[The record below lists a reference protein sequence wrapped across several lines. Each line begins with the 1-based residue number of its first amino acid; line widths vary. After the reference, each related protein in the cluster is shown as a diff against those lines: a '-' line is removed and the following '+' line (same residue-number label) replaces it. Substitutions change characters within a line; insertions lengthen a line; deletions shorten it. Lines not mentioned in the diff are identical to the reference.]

1 MSAQQEALDQ
11 LAINTIRFLAVD
23 AINKANSGHPGMP
36 LGAAPIAYT
45 LWNRFLRHNP
55 ADPQWPNRDR
65 FILSAGHASAMLYAL
80 LYLTGY
86 PLSLDDLRAFR
97 QFGSKTPGHPEY
109 APALGIET
117 TTGPLGQGLANGVG
131 MAMAEAHLAER
142 FNRPGYEIVDHYTYV
157 LASDGEMM
165 EGISHEAGSLAG
177 YLHLGKLIVIYDSNG
192 ISIDGKTSLTF
203 ADDTAARFAAYGW
216 QVLQVPDGNSV
227 ESLATAVTAAQEE
240 TTCPSLLIV
249 DTHIGYGSP
258 KQDSASVHGS
268 PLGPDA
274 TRQTKEN
281 LGWPLEPAFYVPEEV
296 LTRMRQAVKRGAV
309 QQAAWQKRFDA
320 WSAAYPALAQVWQ
333 AGQAGKLPA
342 AWNNILPHFAPTD
355 QPLATRKASGK
366 AINALA
372 TAIPYLVGGSA
383 DLAPSNNTYMTG
395 KGDFQPD
402 DYSGR
407 NIHFGVR
414 EHVMGAAMNGI
425 ALHGGLRVFGGTF
438 LVFSDYMRPTIR
450 LAAMMHLPVIYVFTH
465 DSIGLGEDGPTHQPV
480 EHLPALRAIPNLWVL
495 RPADANE
502 TAIAWRLAMERQDGP
517 VALILSRQ
525 SLPVLDVPLDVVEK
539 GVARGAYV
547 LLDTADHPELLLLA
561 TGSEVCLAVQ
571 ASRRL
576 AAEGIVVRVVSAPNL
591 SVFAAQPQAYR
602 DAVLPP
608 QIAARLAIEAAV
620 PLGWHRWV
628 GDRGAVIGLDRYG
641 ASGPGPIVM
650 AELGFNVE
658 NVMRRAKALLAKT

>member
-1 MSAQQEALDQ
+1 MSTKQELDQ
-11 LAINTIRFLAVD
+11 LAVNTIRFLAVD
-23 AINKANSGHPGMP
+23 AIDKANSGHPGMP
-36 LGAAPIAYT
+36 LGAAPIVYT
-45 LWNRFLRHNP
+45 LWDRFMRHNP

-131 MAMAEAHLAER
+131 MAMAEAHLAAR

-165 EGISHEAGSLAG
+165 EGISHEAASLAG
-177 YLHLGKLIVIYDSNG
+177 HLRLGKLIVFYDSNG
-192 ISIDGKTSLTF
+192 ISIDGQTSITF
-203 ADDTAARFAAYGW
+203 NDDTAARFAAYGW
-216 QVLQVPDGNSV
+216 QVLVVPDGNDIDGI
-227 ESLATAVTAAQEE
+227 AGTITAAQEE
-240 TTCPSLLIV
+240 TTKPSLIIV

-281 LGWPLEPAFYVPEEV
+281 LGWPLEPAFFVPDEV
-296 LTRMRQAVKRGAV
+296 LTRMRQAVERGAV
-309 QQAAWQKRFDA
+309 QQSAWQKRFAA
-320 WSAAYPALAQVWQ
+320 WAAAYPALAQAWQ
-333 AGQAGKLPA
+333 AGQSGVLPA
-342 AWNNILPHFAPTD
+342 VWHDILPHFAPTEK
-355 QPLATRKASGK
+355 PLATRKASGK
-366 AINALA
+366 SINALA
-372 TAIPYLVGGSA
+372 AAIPYLVGGSA

-395 KGDFQPD
+395 KGDFQPE

-480 EHLPALRAIPNLWVL
+480 EHLPALRAIPNLWVV

-502 TAIAWRLAMERQDGP
+502 TVVAWRLAMERQDGP

-525 SLPVLDVPLDVVEK
+525 SLPILDVPLSVVEE

-547 LLDTADHPELLLLA
+547 LLDSAAAPNLLLLA
-561 TGSEVCLAVQ
+561 TGSEVSLAVQ
-571 ASRRL
+571 AARRL
-576 AAEGIVVRVVSAPNL
+576 AAEGIAVRVVSAPNL
-591 SVFAAQPQAYR
+591 SVFADQPQTYR

-608 QIAARLAIEAAV
+608 QLTARLAVEAAV
-620 PLGWHRWV
+620 PLGWRRWV
-628 GDRGAVIGLDRYG
+628 GDRGDVIGLDRYG
-641 ASGPGPIVM
+641 ASGPGEIVM

-658 NVMRRAKALLAKT
+658 NVVRRAKALLAKT